1 MTPATIIQQA
11 AAEGVSLALSP
22 AGTIK
27 AIGDQVT
34 VNRWLPVIRENKP
47 GIVAALQQ
55 AANDDTLPDP
65 TMEARR
71 QRVLAMLAER
81 PGIRYAVVVD
91 NPNTDPVLVSIGIRD
106 VATFDLAIPKAKYD
120 QFLLLDLI
128 ERHGATVH

>member
-55 AANDDTLPDP
+55 AANDDILPDP
-65 TMEARR
+65 AAEARR
-71 QRVLAMLAER
+71 QRVLAILDAH
-81 PGIRYAVVVD
+81 PDTRYAVL
-91 NPNTDPVLVSIGIRD
+91 TDTQADPEAVLL
-106 VATFDLAIPKAKYD
+106 TLAIRG
-120 QFLLLDLI
+120 Q
-128 ERHGATVH
+128 ATCEL